1 MTVTKPHPEKTRCLG
16 LLAGLG
22 VGAAI
27 HYYKELAL
35 AAERQDRALDMV
47 MAHARTA
54 RVFEYVDAEDRDGL
68 AAYLNGFIIRL
79 QAAGAEFAV
88 IPAVTPH
95 YCIREL
101 KALSPLPVLSIFE
114 PLVRELSARQ
124 IRRIRVFGS
133 EPVMK
138 ASLYGEVGDVEVV
151 SHRPEELLYLR
162 ETYQAL
168 LDTGVG
174 TTEQHAGLTALAH
187 RILERDGVG
196 AIVLAGTELALVF
209 NRANTDFPYLDC
221 AELHLEEIKG
231 VLFGETYS
239 PNMNL

>member
-1 MTVTKPHPEKTRCLG
+1 
-16 LLAGLG
+16 
-22 VGAAI
+22 
-27 HYYKELAL
+27 
-35 AAERQDRALDMV
+35 
-47 MAHARTA
+47 
-54 RVFEYVDAEDRDGL
+54 
-68 AAYLNGFIIRL
+68 
-79 QAAGAEFAV
+79 
-88 IPAVTPH
+88 
-95 YCIREL
+95 
-101 KALSPLPVLSIFE
+101 
-114 PLVRELSARQ
+114 
-124 IRRIRVFGS
+124 
-133 EPVMK
+133 VMK